1 MNSVLERTGR
11 DGNGYRA
18 GSMNFQGTGTFV
30 GRGPG
35 GHHIVDQQQA
45 LLAEVAPAFES
56 AAHIAQALLVR
67 QIGLGGRGARAHK
80 RLKVDREAE
89 QCAERLG
96 DFACLIEAAL
106 AQAINVQREGNYPV
120 ASMVCEADL
129 HLCREPLGECQLM
142 PVFQG
147 VNDAVERK
155 VVAECRDGPVEMRR
169 VFQAGT
175 AAFPMGGPVGTDGA
189 GPGRR
194 QRKVGSARRANR
206 FVGAVG
212 AAKQATARQEPGGY
226 AAAGC
231 LDKRRVG

>member
-1 MNSVLERTGR
+1 
-11 DGNGYRA
+11 
-18 GSMNFQGTGTFV
+18 MNFQGTGTFV

-45 LLAEVAPAFES
+45 LLVEVAPAFES
-56 AAHIAQALLVR
+56 AAYIAQALLVR

-96 DFACLIEAAL
+96 DFACLVEAAF

-120 ASMVCEADL
+120 AGMVCEAGL
-129 HLCREPLGECQLM
+129 HLCREPLGECQFM
-142 PVFQG
+142 PVCQG

-155 VVAECRDGPVEMRR
+155 VVAECRDGPVEMRW
-169 VFQAGT
+169 VFQAGS
-175 AAFPMGGPVGTDGA
+175 AAFPMRGLVGTDGA
-189 GPGRR
+189 CPGRL
-194 QRKVGSARRANR
+194 QWQVGLARRANG
-206 FVGAVG
+206 FVIAVG
-212 AAKQATARQEPGGY
+212 AAKQATARQEPGGH